1 MTSKESRAVDYLN
14 HIRDAIERIE
24 SYTSELDENTFLS
37 DELVQDAVIRNLEVV
52 GEASNNLLKNCP
64 ITVSKFPDIPL
75 TSAYQMRNAIA
86 HGYFKIDYELVW
98 RTIERELPTM
108 HEQVKEALE
117 KVAK

>member
-37 DELVQDAVIRNLEVV
+37 DELVQDAVIRNLEVI
-52 GEASNNLLKNCP
+52 GEASNNLLKSCP
-64 ITVSKFPDIPL
+64 ITVAKFPDIPL

-98 RTIERELPTM
+98 RTIERELPAM

-117 KVAK
+117 KIAK